1 MLFAFHSARPSV
13 VIEMQPRSTLFRT
26 THGAIAT
33 ALVVFETGRRFL
45 SARIGLI
52 AAVVATLQPYLVW
65 HDLHGNREILDQL
78 IGATMFGLTLLAAE
92 RRSAGVAVL
101 LGLVSGVA
109 ILSNA
114 RLTALPIVL
123 ALFLLWRGAGWAAA
137 VAVPALA
144 VVALAPWMIRNKV
157 DVGCWAI
164 TTDSRA
170 LWKANNLN
178 TYRVLAH
185 GGWIDQ
191 VPDIPQRRHLHV
203 ATRWRTP
210 EEAHGI
216 WTSNGRIIAVPECYQ
231 QGHYEHLVFRF
242 WRHHPTEKAKLAA
255 QATWMMW
262 SPRVGI
268 TGAQESGVDSIRTWV
283 EPLYM
288 VPLYILAIAGL
299 FFVPP
304 AFRALAI
311 MFALYETAAA
321 WVFAGTTRYRVPW
334 DFVLALLAAAAI
346 DRIWRRLR
354 T

>member
-1 MLFAFHSARPSV
+1 M
-13 VIEMQPRSTLFRT
+13 
-26 THGAIAT
+26 
-33 ALVVFETGRRFL
+33 
-45 SARIGLI
+45 RIGVIGACL
-52 AAVVATLQPYLVW
+52 ATLQPYLIW

-78 IGATMFGLTLLAAE
+78 IGAAMFGLTLLVAE
-92 RRSAGVAVL
+92 RRTVGSAVP

-178 TYRVLAH
+178 TYRVLAR

-191 VPDIPQRRHLHV
+191 VLDIPQRRHLRV

-216 WTSNGRIIAVPECYQ
+216 WTSPDGGHRIIDVPECYQ
-231 QGHYEHLVFRF
+231 QGYYEHLVFQF
-242 WRHHPTEKAKLAA
+242 WKHHPAEKLRLAA

-262 SPRVGI
+262 SPKVGI
-268 TGAQESGVDSIRTWV
+268 TGAQESGVDSVRKWV

-299 FFVPP
+299 VFVPLP
-304 AFRALAI
+304 FRVLSI
-311 MFALYETAAA
+311 VFALYETAAA

-334 DFVLALLAAAAI
+334 DFVLALLAAATI
-346 DRIWRRLR
+346 DRIWKRLR